1 MQIPYEEN
9 LDIILQDTKVDI
21 TKWKKD
27 TVLLDTKTQHDKDV
41 NSRNMKC
48 KFNIIPIKILIFSP
62 RTRYVNFKV
71 NREK

>member
-1 MQIPYEEN
+1 MVQIPYEEN

-41 NSRNMKC
+41 NSRNMK
-48 KFNIIPIKILIFSP
+48 L
-62 RTRYVNFKV
+62 
-71 NREK
+71 